1 MKMLNRSA
9 ISVKLKQDFVNW
21 INALEPESNEGV
33 DLSLEEV
40 NQESTTY
47 LIPELDE
54 TQDWQDFVEEHFQ
67 QIFANELKSWEENA
81 QFWPDTQDLQVFQ
94 RWLAVEPSVM
104 VFDLDLQAPLTLIH
118 VDEGD

>member
-21 INALEPESNEGV
+21 INALEPESNEGI

-67 QIFANELKSWEENA
+67 QIFANELRSWEENA
-81 QFWPDTQDLQVFQ
+81 HFWPDIQDLQVFQ